1 MKISLQRVST
11 KNLATL
17 AHRVIE
23 ASKTGKT
30 QLGQQHPMLMDLEE
44 KYRAYDEVYTKQ
56 TFSGKGKSVAEADEA
71 RDKAFSSLKNF
82 LWGYRQVSSVP
93 NADQAGEL
101 YEVIKLFGTDI
112 DRLSYSAQSA
122 QMKKLIE
129 ELDKPENT
137 MKINVLSLSTA
148 FMELKTKHQHF
159 EQLYTEQAEANADLR
174 KMPSATAIRRD
185 LEKSLKSYLD
195 LISIMKTQPDW
206 ADFYQEVNELVKS
219 ARNS

>member
-1 MKISLQRVST
+1 MKISLQRIST

-17 AHRVIE
+17 ALRVIE

-137 MKINVLSLSTA
+137 IKINVLSLSAA

-159 EQLYTEQAEANADLR
+159 EQLYTEQAEANANLR

>member
-1 MKISLQRVST
+1 MKISLVRLTT

-17 AHRVIE
+17 ALRVIE

-30 QLGQQHPMLMDLEE
+30 QLGQQQPMLMDLEE

-137 MKINVLSLSTA
+137 IKINVLSLSTA

-159 EQLYTEQAEANADLR
+159 EQLYTEQVEANADLR
-174 KMPSATAIRRD
+174 KIPSATAIRRD

>member
-1 MKISLQRVST
+1 MKISLVRLTT

-17 AHRVIE
+17 ALRVIE

-30 QLGQQHPMLMDLEE
+30 QLGQQQPMLMDLEE

-71 RDKAFSSLKNF
+71 RDKAFSNLKNF

-129 ELDKPENT
+129 ELDKPENAI
-137 MKINVLSLSTA
+137 KINILSLSAA

-159 EQLYTEQAEANADLR
+159 EQLYTEQVEANADLR

>member
-1 MKISLQRVST
+1 MKISLVRLTT

-17 AHRVIE
+17 ALRVIE

-30 QLGQQHPMLMDLEE
+30 QLGQQQPMLMDLEE

>member
-1 MKISLQRVST
+1 MKISLVRLTT

-17 AHRVIE
+17 ALRVIE

-30 QLGQQHPMLMDLEE
+30 QLRQQHPMLMDLEE

-71 RDKAFSSLKNF
+71 RDKAFSNLKNF

-137 MKINVLSLSTA
+137 IKINVLSLSTA

-159 EQLYTEQAEANADLR
+159 EQLYTEQVEANADLR
-174 KMPSATAIRRD
+174 KIPSATAIRRD

>member
-1 MKISLQRVST
+1 MKISLVRLTT

-17 AHRVIE
+17 ALRVIE

-30 QLGQQHPMLMDLEE
+30 QLGQQQPMLMDLEE
-44 KYRAYDEVYTKQ
+44 EYRAYDEVYTKQ

-71 RDKAFSSLKNF
+71 RDKAFSNLKNF

-137 MKINVLSLSTA
+137 MKINVLSLSAA

-159 EQLYTEQAEANADLR
+159 EQLYTEQVEANADLR

>member
-1 MKISLQRVST
+1 MKISLVRLTT

-17 AHRVIE
+17 ALRVIE

-101 YEVIKLFGTDI
+101 YEVIKL
-112 DRLSYSAQSA
+112 
-122 QMKKLIE
+122 
-129 ELDKPENT
+129 
-137 MKINVLSLSTA
+137 
-148 FMELKTKHQHF
+148 
-159 EQLYTEQAEANADLR
+159 
-174 KMPSATAIRRD
+174 
-185 LEKSLKSYLD
+185 
-195 LISIMKTQPDW
+195 
-206 ADFYQEVNELVKS
+206 S
-219 ARNS
+219 ARI

>member
-1 MKISLQRVST
+1 MKISLQRIST

-30 QLGQQHPMLMDLEE
+30 QLGQQQPMLMDLEE

-137 MKINVLSLSTA
+137 IKINVLSLSAA

-174 KMPSATAIRRD
+174 KIPSATAIRRD

>member
-1 MKISLQRVST
+1 MKISLVRLTT

-17 AHRVIE
+17 ALRVIE

-30 QLGQQHPMLMDLEE
+30 QLGQQQPMLMDLEE

-101 YEVIKLFGTDI
+101 YEVIKLFSTDI

>member
-1 MKISLQRVST
+1 MKISLVRLTT

-17 AHRVIE
+17 ALRVIE

-30 QLGQQHPMLMDLEE
+30 QLGQQQPMLMDLEE
-44 KYRAYDEVYTKQ
+44 KYRTYDEVYTKQ

-137 MKINVLSLSTA
+137 MKINALSLSTA

-159 EQLYTEQAEANADLR
+159 EQLYTEQVEANADLR

-195 LISIMKTQPDW
+195 LISIMKTQPGW

>member
-1 MKISLQRVST
+1 MKISLVRLTT

-17 AHRVIE
+17 ALRVIE

-30 QLGQQHPMLMDLEE
+30 QLGQQQPMLMDLEE

-71 RDKAFSSLKNF
+71 RDKAFSNLKNF

-159 EQLYTEQAEANADLR
+159 EQLYTEQVEANANLR

>member
-1 MKISLQRVST
+1 MKISLVRLTT

-17 AHRVIE
+17 ALRVIE

-30 QLGQQHPMLMDLEE
+30 QLGQQQPMLMDLEE

-71 RDKAFSSLKNF
+71 RDKAFSNLKNF

-159 EQLYTEQAEANADLR
+159 EQLYTEQVEANADFR
-174 KMPSATAIRRD
+174 KMPRD

>member
-1 MKISLQRVST
+1 MKISLQRIST

-30 QLGQQHPMLMDLEE
+30 QLGQQQPMLMDLEE

-56 TFSGKGKSVAEADEA
+56 TFSGKSKSVAEADEA

-159 EQLYTEQAEANADLR
+159 EQLYTEQAKANADLR

>member
-1 MKISLQRVST
+1 MKISLVRLTT

-17 AHRVIE
+17 ALRVIE

-30 QLGQQHPMLMDLEE
+30 QLGQQQPMLMDLEE

-71 RDKAFSSLKNF
+71 RDKAFSNLKNF

-129 ELDKPENT
+129 ELDKLENT
-137 MKINVLSLSTA
+137 IKINVLSLSTA

-159 EQLYTEQAEANADLR
+159 EQLYTEQAEANANLR

>member
-1 MKISLQRVST
+1 MKISLVRLTT

-17 AHRVIE
+17 ALRVIE

-30 QLGQQHPMLMDLEE
+30 QLGQQQPMLMDLEE

-71 RDKAFSSLKNF
+71 RDKAFSNLKNF

-137 MKINVLSLSTA
+137 MKINVLSLSAA

-159 EQLYTEQAEANADLR
+159 EQLYTEQVEANADLR

>member
-1 MKISLQRVST
+1 MKISLQRIST

-17 AHRVIE
+17 ALRVIE

-30 QLGQQHPMLMDLEE
+30 QLGQQQPMLMDLEE

-129 ELDKPENT
+129 ELDKLENT
-137 MKINVLSLSTA
+137 IKINVLSLSTA

-159 EQLYTEQAEANADLR
+159 EQLYTEQVEANANLR

>member
-1 MKISLQRVST
+1 MKISLVRLTT

-17 AHRVIE
+17 ALRVIE

-30 QLGQQHPMLMDLEE
+30 QLGQQQPMLMDLEE

-129 ELDKPENT
+129 ELDKLENT
-137 MKINVLSLSTA
+137 IKINVLSLSTA

-159 EQLYTEQAEANADLR
+159 EQLYTEQVEANANLR

>member
-1 MKISLQRVST
+1 MKISLVRLTT

-17 AHRVIE
+17 ALRVIE

-30 QLGQQHPMLMDLEE
+30 QLGQQQPMLMDLEE

-137 MKINVLSLSTA
+137 IKINALSLSAA

-159 EQLYTEQAEANADLR
+159 EQLYTEQVEANADLR